1 MSAERHL
8 GCADCAG
15 GCDAGGR
22 AGCRCTMAPVWV
34 PQCEPDALTRPR
46 LLLAARLRGLRL
58 RRRISVEAAAAS
70 VGSRALLQ
78 AMERG
83 VTASSPHH
91 VMTLAT
97 LYGVTDHETRSML
110 LQLALH
116 SGQEGWW
123 EPYRSLIRPG
133 FLPFLGAEQAA
144 QMIRCYA
151 VDAVP
156 DLLQHPDYAR
166 AVIVRAHPGAG
177 DEELRRRLDL
187 LLRRQRILYAAEP
200 PHVWVVLDEKVLL
213 RRAVPARAMY
223 RQFDHLL
230 DLCELPHLTVQVMP
244 LDAGTALPPGPIALV
259 RVLQDRD
266 VTRVAYLQQLDTAMY
281 PLEADRARHWLNNLA
296 VQAAHPDQTPARL
309 RQAIRELAEEA
320 AAPAGDA
327 GVPGAA
333 SVADDTEAS
342 ARV

>member
-1 MSAERHL
+1 MSPERDP
-8 GCADCAG
+8 GCVDCVS
-15 GCDAGGR
+15 GCGHG
-22 AGCRCTMAPVWV
+22 RCTMAPIWV

-46 LLLAARLRGLRL
+46 LLLAARLRGLRM
-58 RRRISVEAAAAS
+58 RRQVSLEDAAAA

-97 LYGVTDHETRSML
+97 LYGVTDHETRSVL

-116 SGQEGWW
+116 SGQVGWW
-123 EPYRSLIRPG
+123 EPYRDLIRPG
-133 FLPFLGAEQAA
+133 FLPYLGAEQAA

-166 AVIVRAHPGAG
+166 ALIVRSRPRAG
-177 DEELRRRLDL
+177 EEEVRRRLDL
-187 LLRRQRILYAAEP
+187 LLRRQEILHAAEP
-200 PHVWVVLDEKVLL
+200 PRVWVVLDERVLL
-213 RRAVPARAMY
+213 RRAAPARTMY

-230 DLCELPHLTVQVMP
+230 DLCELPHITVQVLP
-244 LDAGTALPPGPIALV
+244 LAAGIALPPGAIALV
-259 RVLQDRD
+259 RVLRDRD
-266 VTRVAYLQQLDTAMY
+266 VTRVAYLQQPEIAMY
-281 PLEADRARHWLNNLA
+281 PLEIDRARHWLNKLA
-296 VQAAHPDQTPARL
+296 VQAARPDQTPGRL
-309 RQAIRELAEEA
+309 RQAIRDLANA
-320 AAPAGDA
+320 AAPAGDTD
-327 GVPGAA
+327 VTGATC
-333 SVADDTEAS
+333 VADDTETG